1 MAIIIATIG
10 LIISA
15 SGAFKLGDE
24 DKTPAIKLVALGNFL
39 MMISMCFRGV

>member
-10 LIISA
+10 LVISA

-24 DKTPAIKLVALGNFL
+24 DKTSAIKLVALGNFI
-39 MMISMCFRGV
+39 MMLSMCFRGV

>member
-10 LIISA
+10 LVISA

-24 DKTPAIKLVALGNFL
+24 DKTSAIKLVALGNFI